1 MSDLLLFLCSIPLA
15 FILSE
20 IVGFLGWALR
30 LLLQIKFE
38 EEGKLD
44 RLADT
49 QSLRM
54 SIRQLLEFSK
64 FVSCCPRCGEMR
76 KGVCQ
81 SSLLNFLI
89 NLNICPECGK
99 ESTDPLLMPQLITL
113 LLVPIVVVRG
123 GIEISTLVSLI
134 EVCGWI
140 VIAFMSLRY
149 QLIVDALIYPLLW
162 LALLSSACGHWIPL
176 DSAVIGTAI
185 GYLLPW
191 VLHQIAHRLTGK
203 EFVGNGVYK
212 GGAAIG
218 ALLGWPIGLL
228 ALILAIA
235 CRCGV
240 NQWKRGSLFT
250 QYGLLPLGHYLAGVT
265 ISLLIISMRI

>member
-1 MSDLLLFLCSIPLA
+1 MSDLLLFWYSIPLA

-20 IVGFLGWALR
+20 IVCFLVWALPP
-30 LLLQIKFE
+30 LLQLKFE
-38 EEGKLD
+38 EEGKSD
-44 RLADT
+44 RFADT
-49 QSLRM
+49 QSLRV
-54 SIRQLLEFSK
+54 SIRQLLKLTE
-64 FVSCCPRCGEMR
+64 FVSCCPHCRLMR

-81 SSLLNFLI
+81 SSFLDFLL

-140 VIAFMSLRY
+140 AIAFISLRH
-149 QLIVDALIYPLLW
+149 QLIADVLIYPLIW

-191 VLHQIAHRLTGK
+191 VLHQIAHGLTGK
-203 EFVGNGVYK
+203 EVVGNGVYK
-212 GGAAIG
+212 AGAAIG

-228 ALILAIA
+228 ALILAVA

-240 NQWKRGSLFT
+240 NQWKHRSLFT
-250 QYGLLPLGHYLAGVT
+250 KSGLLPLGHYLAGVT